1 MDLDAEAEPIA
12 SQILKTTVITV
23 VFSSCHY
30 FTSETNPSVNNI
42 QHSLPD
48 DTLQKVVIVKPKPK
62 KSKTIYLTF
71 DDGPNKGT
79 QNVINIIN
87 KEKVNATL
95 FIIGEHVYGS
105 KSQSAVFDSIIK
117 CKYVE
122 LANHS
127 FTHAHNKFAK
137 YYSVPD
143 SVVADFKRCADS
155 LGLTNNIVRTP
166 GRNIWRTNSIVE
178 TDLENTK
185 MAADSL
191 QKNSYKVIGWDM
203 EWKFDNHLKLLA
215 TDDEMLAAIDSAFA
229 KNTTKLLNNL
239 VLLAHD
245 QAFANSADSAYLH
258 NFIIKLK
265 AKKEYDI
272 EPISAYPALKN

>member
-12 SQILKTTVITV
+12 SKILKTTVITV

-48 DTLQKVVIVKPKPK
+48 DTLQKVVLVKAKPK

-79 QNVINIIN
+79 QNVIDIIN
-87 KEKVNATL
+87 KEEVNATL

-105 KSQSAVFDSIIK
+105 KSQSAVFDSIVK
-117 CKYVE
+117 CKYIE

-127 FTHAHNKFAK
+127 YTHAHNKFAK

-229 KNTTKLLNNL
+229 NDNTKLQNNL

-265 AKKEYDI
+265 AKNEYDI